1 MDKIKVENISHYYQD
16 GIKRKKVLNDIS
28 CEFESGKFYVILGE
42 SGSGKTTLLSL
53 LSGLDTVIEGN
64 IYFNDKTIKEIGY
77 NNYRLNNVN
86 IIFQSYN
93 LIPYMTAVE
102 NVITSMDIMKLKIDD
117 KRKEALRLLNEL
129 KIDNLSADRSVLKL
143 SGGEQQRVA
152 IARSLVGDVPFI
164 MADEPTGNLD
174 EETEEKIIEIFKKL
188 VKNGKGV
195 IVVTHSK
202 KVAESAD
209 IIYYIKNGNIIKK

>member
-1 MDKIKVENISHYYQD
+1 
-16 GIKRKKVLNDIS
+16 
-28 CEFESGKFYVILGE
+28 
-42 SGSGKTTLLSL
+42 
-53 LSGLDTVIEGN
+53 
-64 IYFNDKTIKEIGY
+64 
-77 NNYRLNNVN
+77 
-86 IIFQSYN
+86 
-93 LIPYMTAVE
+93 MTAVE

-129 KIDNLSADRSVLKL
+129 KIDNLSADRSILKL

-152 IARSLVGDVPFI
+152 IARSLVGNVPFI
-164 MADEPTGNLD
+164 MADESTGNLD

-209 IIYYIKNGNIIKK
+209 VVYRIKGGDIIRK